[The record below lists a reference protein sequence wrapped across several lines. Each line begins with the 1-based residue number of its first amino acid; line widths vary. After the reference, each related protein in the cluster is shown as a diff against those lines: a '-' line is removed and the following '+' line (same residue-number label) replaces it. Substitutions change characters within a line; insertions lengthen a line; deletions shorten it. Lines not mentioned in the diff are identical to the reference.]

1 MLTDY
6 HVHLRP
12 DDLEATAEEFFTA
25 ANVDRYREAADAAG
39 VAELGVS
46 EHIYRFKDAL
56 TVWDHPFWRQ
66 NAVDELGA
74 YCEFAR
80 AAGLRVGIEM
90 DFVPGREDAIANV
103 LDAHE
108 FDYVIG
114 SVHFVGE
121 LAVDDESFD
130 VWRGGTDPDKLWERY
145 FLTIAEAA
153 RSGLYD
159 VLAHPDLIKYWGGHR
174 PAPARDP
181 RFHYEPAIEAI
192 GETGVAVEVSTA
204 GLRKPIG
211 ELYPAPE
218 FAAMCVDADACFAL
232 SSDAHVP
239 EHIGYEYERAVSAMR
254 EWGVSALAVFDRRER
269 RLEELG

>member
-12 DDLEATAEEFFTA
+12 DDLEATAEKFFTA

-56 TVWDHPFWRQ
+56 AVWDHPFWRQ
-66 NAVDELGA
+66 NAHDELGA

-130 VWRGGTDPDKLWERY
+130 VWRGGTDPDKLWARY
-145 FLTIAEAA
+145 FRTLAEAA

-159 VLAHPDLIKYWGGHR
+159 VLAHPDLIKYWGGRR

-218 FAAMCVDADACFAL
+218 FAAMCVDAGACFAL

-239 EHIGYEYERAVSAMR
+239 EHIGYEYEGAVRAMR
-254 EWGVSALAVFDRRER
+254 DWGVSALAVFEGRER